1 MSDDCC
7 TVGEHDATGPFRRVL
22 YVVLAIN
29 IGMFVIEIASGLL
42 SGSASLQADA
52 LDFLKDSITYAIT
65 LMVLGHSMRWRAS
78 AAMVKGIAM
87 AGFGGYVLGMTAYKT
102 MFLSLPD
109 AAVMSAVGVAALI
122 ANVVSAVLLYKFR
135 EGGFERALGLAM
147 QPQRRD
153 RKCRGHR
160 GRRTRLLYGHAVAR
174 PARRRADGVARPLE
188 RRPDHPPR
196 SRGSERARCG
206 AGGGVTFQERKVG
219 GLLLPGARPN
229 RACHWLLSSDSER
242 CVIVGTC
249 EIDPITADIIP
260 GKSYAFITHV
270 DPSSPPF
277 GNLKSEIGSQI
288 SGF

>member
-7 TVGEHDATGPFRRVL
+7 AVGEHDATGPFRRVL

-102 MFLSLPD
+102 MFLGLPD

-135 EGGFERALGLAM
+135 EGDSNVRSVWLCSRNDAIGNV
-147 QPQRRD
+147 
-153 RKCRGHR
+153 
-160 GRRTRLLYGHAVAR
+160 AVIA
-174 PARRRADGVARPLE
+174 
-188 RRPDHPPR
+188 
-196 SRGSERARCG
+196 
-206 AGGGVTFQERKVG
+206 AGGLVYYTDTPWPD
-219 GLLLPGARPN
+219 LLVAVLMAWLALWSAGQIIRHARE
-229 RACHWLLSSDSER
+229 D
-242 CVIVGTC
+242 
-249 EIDPITADIIP
+249 
-260 GKSYAFITHV
+260 
-270 DPSSPPF
+270 
-277 GNLKSEIGSQI
+277 LKQHAEAQAAE
-288 SGF
+288 